1 MFSRAG
7 AGSRKK
13 KFPEPPQNR
22 TAPKPCLLGPSANQM
37 LVTWPTWRARGDEPS
52 WPAGPGPRAGC
63 APTQSPPPPPGLCR
77 RRGRRQGPAGIP
89 ASRSPAGGRP
99 APPSPCSAGGGRQHT
114 FTVKFKW
121 LKASFPCG
129 GSVVWSRAQLLAT
142 LIISVWPSFA
152 PAPGFW
158 NPFGSD
164 SRLQCCGSGSKKSV
178 RYLPVSFLWIRIRI
192 KSWLD
197 PDPTKTSLFFMNNN
211 DFL

>member
-22 TAPKPCLLGPSANQM
+22 TAPKPCLWGPSANQM

-114 FTVKFKW
+114 FTVNFKW
-121 LKASFPCG
+121 LNTVFIVADRLYG
-129 GSVVWSRAQLLAT
+129 RV
-142 LIISVWPSFA
+142 PS
-152 PAPGFW
+152 
-158 NPFGSD
+158 
-164 SRLQCCGSGSKKSV
+164 SRLQYIHNQCCGAGPCSAFFCPRPRLLKS
-178 RYLPVSFLWIRIRI
+178 LWLWLSAPVLLIRIRRI
-192 KSWLD
+192 PIISLD
-197 PDPTKTSLFFMNNN
+197 PDPYQKLAGSGSVSKVG
-211 DFL
+211 